1 MSTLDQATIEQLAAA
16 DPDRVLAAGFATP
29 AVRDRLLALAA
40 FNHELARARE
50 VASEPALGAIRLQ
63 WWREVLD
70 EIFAGIPNGASVRRH
85 PVAQALAAAVQ
96 TAALPRALLEALVDA
111 RAAEF
116 ERAPFATVAELE
128 AWLDQGA
135 GSLVRLSL
143 LAGGLPAIGE
153 VADRFAR
160 AGGVAFGLAGILRA
174 LPWWHG
180 RGATPLPLDLLAGQ
194 GLDADRAIADTGG
207 ASCAP
212 TLRHLARRAVLHHRE
227 ARSLARALA
236 TASGGQGGDALA
248 GLSYLALA
256 SRYARQVARHG
267 PQRPVL
273 LIERQ
278 LRLVLAVASG
288 RL

>member
-1 MSTLDQATIEQLAAA
+1 MSALDSTTINQLAAA
-16 DPDRVLAAGFATP
+16 DPDRVLAAGFAAP
-29 AVRDRLLALAA
+29 AVRDRLLALVA

-50 VASEPALGAIRLQ
+50 VATEPALGAIRLQ

-70 EIFAGIPNGASVRRH
+70 EIFAGAPVRRH
-85 PVAQALAAAVQ
+85 PVAGALAEAVKAAG
-96 TAALPRALLEALVDA
+96 LPRGLLEALVDA

-116 ERAPFATVAELE
+116 ERAPFATLVELE

-135 GSLVRLSL
+135 GNLVRLSL
-143 LAGGLPAIGE
+143 LAGGMPAIGQ
-153 VADRFAR
+153 VADRLAR

-180 RGATPLPLDLLAGQ
+180 RGATPLPLELLAGQ
-194 GLDADRAIADTGG
+194 GLDADRAIASVDG
-207 ASCAP
+207 AACRP
-212 TLRHLARRAVLHHRE
+212 VLEMLAQRVALHHRA
-227 ARSLARALA
+227 ARSLAGELA
-236 TASGGQGGDALA
+236 RGSSAQAGDALA
-248 GLSYLALA
+248 GLSYLALS
-256 SRYARQVARHG
+256 SRYARQAVRAG

-278 LRLVLAVASG
+278 MRLVLAVASG

>member
-1 MSTLDQATIEQLAAA
+1 MSALDQATIEHLAAA
-16 DPDRVLAAGFATP
+16 DPDRVLAAGFAAP

-70 EIFAGIPNGASVRRH
+70 EIYGGASVRRH

-96 TAALPRALLEALVDA
+96 TAALPRAPLEALVDA

-116 ERAPFATVAELE
+116 ERAPFATIAELE

-135 GSLVRLSL
+135 GNLVRLSL
-143 LAGGLPAIGE
+143 LAGGLPAIGA

-160 AGGVAFGLAGILRA
+160 AGGVAFGLAGIMRA

-180 RGATPLPLDLLAGQ
+180 RGATPLPVELLAGQ
-194 GLDADRAIADTGG
+194 GLDADRAIADTSG
-207 ASCAP
+207 AGCGP
-212 TLRHLARRAVLHHRE
+212 TLQHLAQRVVMHHRE
-227 ARSLARALA
+227 ARGLARELA
-236 TASGGQGGDALA
+236 TGGQGGDALA
-248 GLSYLALA
+248 GLSYIALS
-256 SRYARQVARHG
+256 SRYAARVARHG